1 MYELPVFIKCML
13 CGLFEDCLRT
23 SSQLKVHVS
32 YYGYLNKYICQFY
45 SYWCLFVCYEIYM
58 LMSVC
63 LLQKIYNLVDVYLF
77 VYADI
82 RLFVT
87 KKKYLQIICSFWG
100 EMYELPVFIKCILCG
115 IFEDCLRTS
124 SQLKV
129 HVSSY
134 GYSNKYIC
142 QFYSYWCLFV
152 CYEIYM
158 LMSVCL
164 LQKIYI

>member
-1 MYELPVFIKCML
+1 
-13 CGLFEDCLRT
+13 
-23 SSQLKVHVS
+23 
-32 YYGYLNKYICQFY
+32 
-45 SYWCLFVCYEIYM
+45 
-58 LMSVC
+58 
-63 LLQKIYNLVDVYLF
+63 
-77 VYADI
+77 
-82 RLFVT
+82 
-87 KKKYLQIICSFWG
+87 
-100 EMYELPVFIKCILCG
+100 MYELPVFIKCILCG

-164 LQKIYI
+164 LQKIYIQLMSICLYMMISVYLLKQNTNIYIIMSVCLLRYIYIYIYIYIRHYLRTLSSIESLYALLWFVFYDIYMLAIFSKS